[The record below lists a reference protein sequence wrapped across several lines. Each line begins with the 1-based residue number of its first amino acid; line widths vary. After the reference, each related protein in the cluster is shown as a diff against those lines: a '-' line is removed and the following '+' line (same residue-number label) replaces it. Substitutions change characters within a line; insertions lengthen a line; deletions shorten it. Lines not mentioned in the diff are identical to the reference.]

1 MKTYGIRELQ
11 RRPGEI
17 VDQVEQQRRPALVT
31 RHGKPAAVLLPID
44 SDAFEEWVLANA
56 PEYVADLEQA
66 EVDVR
71 ERRTRPAAEV
81 LAEIEAEE
89 PKKRR

>member
-17 VDQVEQQRRPALVT
+17 VDQVEQGRRPALVT

-44 SDAFEEWVLANA
+44 SDAFEAWVLANA

-66 EVDVR
+66 EVDLR
-71 ERRTRPAAEV
+71 ERQTRPADEV
-81 LAEIEAEE
+81 LAEIEAED

>member
-1 MKTYGIRELQ
+1 
-11 RRPGEI
+11 
-17 VDQVEQQRRPALVT
+17 
-31 RHGKPAAVLLPID
+31 
-44 SDAFEEWVLANA
+44 VLANA